1 MSHRDPPR
9 EYPARRPGVGG
20 GGPVTATGGR
30 DTTTRP
36 ARGCGRCAAAWSV
49 AADARMKQ
57 RAAEADAARAR
68 ESERQVYAVAQQA
81 FDQVEAARQEIRRM
95 SVLLAAIRPHPDRAQ
110 ARSERQGR

>member
-36 ARGCGRCAAAWSV
+36 ARGCGRCPAAWSV

-57 RAAEADAARAR
+57 RAADAARAR

-81 FDQVEAARQEIRRM
+81 FDQVEAARQEIRRT
-95 SVLLAAIRPHPDRAQ
+95 SVLLAAIRPQPDRAQ